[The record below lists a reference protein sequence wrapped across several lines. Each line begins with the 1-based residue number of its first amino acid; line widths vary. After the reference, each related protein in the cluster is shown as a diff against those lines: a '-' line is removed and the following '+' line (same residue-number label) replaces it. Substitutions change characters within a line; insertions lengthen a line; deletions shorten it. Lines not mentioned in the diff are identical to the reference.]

1 MTKDLK
7 MPIIKD
13 LMRVYDMELTRK
25 FGFLCDIQYLNK
37 NLIYD

>member
-7 MPIIKD
+7 IPIIKD

-25 FGFLCDIQYLNK
+25 FVFFV
-37 NLIYD
+37 

>member
-25 FGFLCDIQYLNK
+25 FVFFV
-37 NLIYD
+37 

>member
-13 LMRVYDMELTRK
+13 VVREHYNEIDIEICS
-25 FGFLCDIQYLNK
+25 FL
-37 NLIYD
+37 